1 MEGLKTNSHPP
12 LEGSEGKK
20 KSQDGEK
27 RACVWWRRRGRG
39 KGCKAVSR
47 AAAAGGSPREEEV
60 RAGPGGS
67 SASQGRRRRT
77 LHSHRELRAVAAGR
91 HTLARRARLS
101 VGAAGCARLRR
112 RPGPSRCAPLRSKLL
127 WGPLGNCRRT
137 APCGWGASRLWPRES
152 RNPFPPPPLCLK
164 WAIPGNLGGVV
175 GAADSGWCAE
185 KGGDPEPQTQPRR
198 RPGTG

>member
-39 KGCKAVSR
+39 KGCKAVSP

-137 APCGWGASRLWPRES
+137 AGKLQEDGSVWMGGLRACGPESLETLFLRLLCALSGQSLEISEES
-152 RNPFPPPPLCLK
+152 
-164 WAIPGNLGGVV
+164 
-175 GAADSGWCAE
+175 
-185 KGGDPEPQTQPRR
+185 
-198 RPGTG
+198 